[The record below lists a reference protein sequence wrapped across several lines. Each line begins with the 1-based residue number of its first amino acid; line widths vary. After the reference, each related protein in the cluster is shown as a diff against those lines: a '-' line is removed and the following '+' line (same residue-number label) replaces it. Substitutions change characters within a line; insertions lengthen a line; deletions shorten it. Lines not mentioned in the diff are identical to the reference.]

1 MHPGTLLRAVATVI
15 LVVVIAP
22 ARASADQ
29 TLLLE
34 VVVNGHPIGKI
45 GEFVQRDSEL
55 LARPGELRDLGIRV
69 PDRAPSNQ
77 ADLVPLSA
85 IEGLAARL
93 DMATQTLYVTAA
105 PERLLPEL
113 LLAGGVSGGNVPVE
127 SGIGGTLDYDVVGT
141 SVSGQNLG
149 SGLFDLRAFSPWG
162 VVSSGFLGY
171 AGTNPNS
178 PLPYSAIRL
187 DSVYTY
193 ADVDNLRW
201 YRAGDFINGGLGW
214 TRPVRFGGVQI
225 QSDFS
230 MRPDLVT
237 FPLPSV
243 GGSAAVPS
251 TVDVLVNGTRVLS
264 RQVAPGPFEIPQLPV
279 VTGGGAIQMTVTNA
293 LGQQVATTLPFYA
306 SSNLLAPGLQT
317 YSAEVGAVRRNWGVI
332 SDDYGALAGSATYR
346 RGLSPVVTI
355 EAHAEGTAGL
365 MAAGAGGVVNVGDL
379 GVVNFSAAGS
389 GLDLPGVQLTAGAQ
403 RIGPVASLGAFAS
416 VASRNFRDI
425 ATVNGDPVPQRQL
438 NAYASLSFGRFG
450 SAGISYTGIDRSA
463 VFTPISF
470 VAPAGGFLAQNT
482 VLPGG
487 TVSTTSGAAS
497 FLPVL
502 RARIVS
508 ANYSVQIGN
517 LSFYA
522 TAFRDF
528 AQGGG
533 SGAILGVTIPIGPR
547 SSAGVSAGSGSGS
560 GYAQVQATQS
570 PVLIGDWGY
579 QIYGSAG
586 NPDQQFG
593 LVQYKSPWGLV
604 SAGASRIGTQTALRG
619 EAQGALS
626 YADGGLFASNTIND
640 AFAVVDTDTPDIR
653 VYSENREV
661 ERTDSAGRVLVPDL
675 RSFDLNN
682 LSIDPSDVPADA
694 SVPYMTKEVRPQYRS
709 GVVVRFPV
717 RASHGALL
725 RLVDQ
730 AGQPL
735 PVGSVATLKAT
746 KASVPVGYD
755 GEAYVQDLRRHNELA
770 IERPDGSRCTVAFDY
785 EPAPGEIPTIGPLTC
800 RQEPP

>member
-1 MHPGTLLRAVATVI
+1 MRVHNHPRTPATLLRAVATVI

-22 ARASADQ
+22 TRASADQ

-69 PDRAPSNQ
+69 PNRVPSNQ

-113 LLAGGVSGGNVPVE
+113 LLAAGVSGANVPVE
-127 SGIGGTLDYDVVGT
+127 SGIGETLDYDVVGT

-171 AGTNPNS
+171 AGTNPNG

-193 ADVDNLRW
+193 ADFDNLRW

-214 TRPVRFGGVQI
+214 TRPVRIGGVQI

-264 RQVAPGPFEIPQLPV
+264 RQVAPGPFEIPQLPI

-293 LGQQVATTLPFYA
+293 LGQQVTTTLPFYA

-355 EAHAEGTAGL
+355 EAHAEGTSGL

-463 VFTPISF
+463 VFTPINF
-470 VAPAGGFLAQNT
+470 VAPASGFLAQNT

-502 RARIVS
+502 RARNRLGELLGADRQAV
-508 ANYSVQIGN
+508 N
-517 LSFYA
+517 LC
-522 TAFRDF
+522 D
-528 AQGGG
+528 
-533 SGAILGVTIPIGPR
+533 
-547 SSAGVSAGSGSGS
+547 
-560 GYAQVQATQS
+560 
-570 PVLIGDWGY
+570 
-579 QIYGSAG
+579 
-586 NPDQQFG
+586 
-593 LVQYKSPWGLV
+593 
-604 SAGASRIGTQTALRG
+604 
-619 EAQGALS
+619 
-626 YADGGLFASNTIND
+626 
-640 AFAVVDTDTPDIR
+640 
-653 VYSENREV
+653 
-661 ERTDSAGRVLVPDL
+661 
-675 RSFDLNN
+675 
-682 LSIDPSDVPADA
+682 
-694 SVPYMTKEVRPQYRS
+694 
-709 GVVVRFPV
+709 RFP
-717 RASHGALL
+717 
-725 RLVDQ
+725 
-730 AGQPL
+730 
-735 PVGSVATLKAT
+735 
-746 KASVPVGYD
+746 
-755 GEAYVQDLRRHNELA
+755 
-770 IERPDGSRCTVAFDY
+770 
-785 EPAPGEIPTIGPLTC
+785 
-800 RQEPP
+800 

>member
-1 MHPGTLLRAVATVI
+1 

-34 VVVNGHPIGKI
+34 VVVNDHPIGKI

-55 LARPGELRDLGIRV
+55 LARPVELRDLGIRV
-69 PDRAPSNQ
+69 PERAPSNNS
-77 ADLVPLSA
+77 DLVPLSA
-85 IEGLAARL
+85 IEGLSTRL

-105 PERLLPEL
+105 PERLSPEL
-113 LLAGGVSGGNVPVE
+113 LLASGVSGGNVPVE
-127 SGIGGTLDYDVVGT
+127 SGIGSTLDYDVVGT

-149 SGLFDLRAFSPWG
+149 SGLFDFRAFSPWG
-162 VVSSGFLGY
+162 VVASGFLGY
-171 AGTNPNS
+171 AGTNPNGA
-178 PLPYSAIRL
+178 LPYSAIRL

-214 TRPVRFGGVQI
+214 TRPVRIGGVQI

-306 SSNLLAPGLQT
+306 SSNLLAVGLQT

-332 SDDYGALAGSATYR
+332 SDDYGAMAGSATYR
-346 RGLSPVVTI
+346 RGLSSMVTI
-355 EAHAEGTAGL
+355 EAHAEGTSGL

-379 GVVNFSAAGS
+379 GVLNFSAAGS
-389 GLDLPGVQLTAGAQ
+389 GLGLPGVQLTAGAQ

-416 VASRNFRDI
+416 VASQNFRDI

-450 SAGISYTGIDRSA
+450 SAGISYTGIDRNA
-463 VFTPISF
+463 VSTPISF
-470 VAPAGGFLAQNT
+470 VAPGVGFLAQNT

-487 TVSTTSGAAS
+487 TVSSTSGATS

-508 ANYSVQIGN
+508 ANYSVQLGN

-547 SSAGVSAGSGSGS
+547 NSAGVSAGAGSGS

-579 QIYGSAG
+579 QIYGFAG
-586 NPDQQFG
+586 NPYQAFG
-593 LVQYKSPWGLV
+593 LAQYKSPWGLV

-619 EAQGALS
+619 GAQGALS

-640 AFAVVDTDTPDIR
+640 AFAVVDTGAPDIR

-682 LSIDPSDVPADA
+682 LSIDPADVPADA
-694 SVPYMTKEVRPQYRS
+694 SVPDMAKTVRPQYRS

-730 AGQPL
+730 AGRPL

-746 KASVPVGYD
+746 KASVPIGYD
-755 GEAYVQDLRRHNELA
+755 GEAYVQDLHHHNELA
-770 IERPDGSRCTVAFDY
+770 VERPDGLRCTVAFDY
-785 EPAPGEIPTIGPLTC
+785 KPAPGEIPTIGPLTC